1 MKVEREIRAAEARA
15 VFRTP
20 LGLLTS
26 SIIAALSV
34 GVLWPAVPRVLL
46 LSWMLALGLCLG
58 ARLLLWRA
66 YRAKQPPQATD
77 IGRWVNWFTAG
88 TALSGTLW
96 GLVALVVPINDDPVN
111 HIFVVMVLAGMAA
124 GAIAALAPCLPALYA
139 FLVPLGLELAA
150 ALVLHGGTAYLAMG
164 AMVLVFIA
172 SIHPRQ
178 CTRRDQLKGPRAS
191 LRGAQQAVRGLVRCH
206 ERAATG
212 PHAAGRRYRRRIR
225 CADG

>member
-1 MKVEREIRAAEARA
+1 MQVEREIRAAEARA

-26 SIIAALSV
+26 SIIAALCV

-66 YRAKQPPQATD
+66 YRAIRPEATEV
-77 IGRWVNWFTAG
+77 GRWVSWFTAG
-88 TALSGTLW
+88 TALTGTLW
-96 GLVALVVPINDDPVN
+96 GLLAAVVLINDDPVN
-111 HIFVVMVLAGMAA
+111 HVFVVMVLAGMAA

-150 ALVLHGGTAYLAMG
+150 ALVLHGGGAYLAIG

-172 SIHPRQ
+172 GIGGIARTLNRSFLGF
-178 CTRRDQLKGPRAS
+178 TRVGI
-191 LRGAQQAVRGLVRCH
+191 
-206 ERAATG
+206 ERAELAD
-212 PHAAGRRYRRRIR
+212 ALRESEGRLQSILDN
-225 CADG
+225 APVAI